1 MRPLDRIP
9 RAAASAWRVAALSA
23 LAVLPAFADAVTLSP
38 VRVDVTPTQ
47 PVATLTVSNP
57 GSTPMR
63 FQAQVLAWGQRDG
76 VDQREASDDLIV
88 APGIADI
95 PAGGRQI
102 FRIAARSPASGAERA
117 YRLVLEDIGEAA
129 PAEGGASAIRLR
141 INHDLP
147 VFVTPAGL
155 APAKLVLTP
164 CAKPAPACVRVR
176 NDGDTHGVVRSLHFD
191 GADWRKDHPVNARIL
206 AGAWREWQVDAPASV
221 QVTGVRATLGNGEP
235 PLAHSRR

>member
-23 LAVLPAFADAVTLSP
+23 LAVFPGLADAVTLSP
-38 VRVDVTPTQ
+38 VRVDITPAR
-47 PVATLTVSNP
+47 PIATLTVSNP

-63 FQAQVLAWGQRDG
+63 FQAQVLAWGQREG
-76 VDQREASDDLIV
+76 VDQREASSDLIV

-102 FRIAARSPASGAERA
+102 FRIASRAPASGEERA
-117 YRLVLEDIGEAA
+117 YRLVLEDIGAAA
-129 PAEGGASAIRLR
+129 PAGGASAIRLR

-155 APAKLVLTP
+155 APAKLVLAT

-176 NDGDTHGVVRSLHFD
+176 NDGQAHGVVRSLHFD
-191 GADWRKDHPVNARIL
+191 GIGWKKDQPVNARIL
-206 AGAWREWQVDAPASV
+206 AGAWREWQVDAPAGV
-221 QVTGVRATLGNGEP
+221 QATGVRATLGSGDQT
-235 PLAHSRR
+235 LALSRR

>member
-9 RAAASAWRVAALSA
+9 RAAAPAWRVAALSA

-38 VRVDVTPTQ
+38 VRVDVTPAH

-57 GSTPMR
+57 GSTPVR
-63 FQAQVLAWGQRDG
+63 FQAQVLAWGQREG
-76 VDQREASDDLIV
+76 VDQREASSDLIV

-102 FRIAARSPASGAERA
+102 FRIAARTPASGAERA

-129 PAEGGASAIRLR
+129 PADGASAIRLR

-147 VFVTPAGL
+147 VFVTPDGL
-155 APAKLVLTP
+155 APAKLVLAP
-164 CAKPAPACVRVR
+164 CAQPAPTCVRVR
-176 NDGDTHGVVRSLHFD
+176 NDGATHGVVRSLHFT
-191 GADWRKDHPVNARIL
+191 GVAWQKDQAVNARIL
-206 AGAWREWQVDAPASV
+206 AGAWREWRVDAPANV
-221 QVTGVRATLGNGEP
+221 QVTGVRATLGSGEQT
-235 PLAHSRR
+235 LALSRR